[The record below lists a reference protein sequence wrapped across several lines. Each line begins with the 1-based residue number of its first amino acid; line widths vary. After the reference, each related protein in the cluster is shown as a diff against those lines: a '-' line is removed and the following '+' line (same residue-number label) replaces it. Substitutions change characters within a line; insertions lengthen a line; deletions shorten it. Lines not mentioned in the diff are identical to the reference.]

1 MGQCTEFKAVPGYGL
16 SCKVSGIE
24 ELIKPKPV
32 TDKNKKNL
40 SVNICGAVIDES
52 SDIHTTSVIS
62 GNDNGEFIL
71 ELESQQKLSMVDS
84 NSQIFPISLQLTRDS
99 KKSPKSKS
107 PPPPSTFI
115 AMFTMKLV
123 IQVLPSHKKTCRKNA
138 GTNSRC
144 PLYRGG
150 RLIEVSVK
158 RESTVFSLNL
168 PWCYL

>member
-62 GNDNGEFIL
+62 GNDNGEVIV
-71 ELESQQKLSMVDS
+71 ELGSQQKLSVVDN
-84 NSQIFPISLQLTRDS
+84 NSQIFPISLRLTRDS

-107 PPPPSTFI
+107 PPPPFHIHCNVYPETCHPGSSF
-115 AMFTMKLV
+115 
-123 IQVLPSHKKTCRKNA
+123 HKKLAEKTFPPRYKKLRNA
-138 GTNSRC
+138 PKIAFLCGQN
-144 PLYRGG
+144 
-150 RLIEVSVK
+150 VK
-158 RESTVFSLNL
+158 TKRN
-168 PWCYL
+168 P